1 MDNRPIKIN
10 KSGKYNLNFIDWD
23 NEYQNII
30 DSGHNMDPYDNNC
43 IIFIYKNNINLEI
56 SPIPGMSID

>member
-30 DSGHNMDPYDNNC
+30 DSGHNMDPNDINRMFFINFNIFNNV
-43 IIFIYKNNINLEI
+43 IYKTFF
-56 SPIPGMSID
+56 